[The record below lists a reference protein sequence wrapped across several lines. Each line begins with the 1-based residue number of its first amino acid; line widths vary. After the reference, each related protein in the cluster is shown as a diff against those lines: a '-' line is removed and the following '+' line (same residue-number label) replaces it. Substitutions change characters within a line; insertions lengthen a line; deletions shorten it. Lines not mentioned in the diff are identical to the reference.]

1 MTTIPGFSGQAA
13 EDLLLF
19 DASGAL
25 SGWTQG
31 MGARFPA
38 LAPLLAPGA
47 PADGIAVALAGAGLE
62 AAVSELA
69 AGGACWLCRPAGAAD
84 RLRAADAAMANA
96 RAEAERAARAKDRF
110 FTVANHDIR
119 QPLAALSLF
128 VGALQARLHEH
139 GAREI
144 LRAMEAALSTLK
156 SLVDVHIDM
165 ARIDA
170 GVLRPEPR
178 NLPVNAMITRMA
190 LEFSPLA
197 QAKGL
202 RLHVQPCSAAVTT
215 DRDLAERMLR
225 NLIANAIRYTDRG
238 GVLLGCRR
246 RGDRLR
252 IEVWDTGRGIGSDDL
267 PMVFEEF
274 WRGEPDSGERDSGDR
289 DGFGLGLA
297 VVERLSRL
305 LDHPVEVR
313 SVAGRGT
320 VFSILLPIAEETEP
334 PGIPYPAFPFPVGI
348 DDGEAGPEAGPEA
361 ETGAEMGAGAQ
372 AGARGRATVLIVED
386 DHHVL
391 QGLHL
396 LLAQWGCHVVE
407 ASSADEALERIAEG
421 VQPDMAIA
429 DLRLGGSA
437 SGIAAI
443 RLASQALDRALPGL
457 ILTGDTDPRRLREA
471 RLSGYPLLH
480 KPIGAHSLRGAVNA
494 LLGMRLR

>member
-1 MTTIPGFSGQAA
+1 MKTIPGSSGQAGEPA
-13 EDLLLF
+13 GDDVLLF
-19 DASGAL
+19 DAAGAL
-25 SGWTQG
+25 SGWTAG
-31 MGARFPA
+31 MEARFPA
-38 LAPLLAPGA
+38 LAPLLAKGT
-47 PADGIAVALAGAGLE
+47 PADGIGAALADVGLE
-62 AAVSELA
+62 AVPAGLA
-69 AGGACWLCRPAGAAD
+69 GGGACWLCRPAGTAD
-84 RLRAADAAMANA
+84 RLREAEAAMERAQ
-96 RAEAERAARAKDRF
+96 AEAERAARAKDRF

-144 LRAMEAALSTLK
+144 LRAMESALSTLK

-170 GVLRPEPR
+170 GILRPEPR
-178 NLPVNAMITRMA
+178 SLPVNAMITRMA
-190 LEFSPLA
+190 LEFGAAA

-202 RLHVQPCSAAVTT
+202 QLHVQPCSAAVMT
-215 DRDLAERMLR
+215 DRDLTERMLR

-238 GVLLGCRR
+238 RVLLGCRR

-252 IEVWDTGRGIGSDDL
+252 IEVWDTGRGIDSGDL
-267 PMVFEEF
+267 PLVFEEF
-274 WRGEPDSGERDSGDR
+274 WRGEPDPAER

-297 VVERLSRL
+297 VVQRLSRL

-313 SVAGRGT
+313 SAAGRGT
-320 VFSILLPIAEETEP
+320 VFSILLPLAEEAEP
-334 PGIPYPAFPFPVGI
+334 PGLPYPAFPFPAGL
-348 DDGEAGPEAGPEA
+348 DAMEPEDGDSGEGPEESYAA
-361 ETGAEMGAGAQ
+361 LTGLEGKAV
-372 AGARGRATVLIVED
+372 VLVVED
-386 DHHVL
+386 DRHVL

-407 ASSADEALERIAEG
+407 ASTPEEALERIAEG
-421 VQPDMAIA
+421 TRPDLVIA

-443 RLASQALDRALPGL
+443 RLASQALGRNLPGL
-457 ILTGDTDPRRLREA
+457 ILTGDTDSRRLREA

-494 LLGMRLR
+494 LLGARLR

>member
-1 MTTIPGFSGQAA
+1 MTTIPGSFGQAGEPVG

-19 DASGAL
+19 DAAGAL
-25 SGWTQG
+25 AGWSKG
-31 MGARFPA
+31 MESRFPA
-38 LAPLLAPGA
+38 LAPLLAPGM
-47 PADGIAVALAGAGLE
+47 PADRVAPALAGSGLE
-62 AAVSELA
+62 AAVSDLA
-69 AGGACWLCRPAGAAD
+69 GGGACWLCRPAGTAD
-84 RLRAADAAMANA
+84 RLREADAAMERA

-190 LEFSPLA
+190 LEFSGAA

-202 RLHVQPCSAAVTT
+202 RLQVQPCSAAVTT
-215 DRDLAERMLR
+215 DRDLTERMLR
-225 NLIANAIRYTDRG
+225 NLISNAIRYTDRG

-252 IEVWDTGRGIGSDDL
+252 LEVWDTGRGIGSDEL
-267 PMVFEEF
+267 PLVFEEF
-274 WRGEPDSGERDSGDR
+274 WRGEPDTGDR
-289 DGFGLGLA
+289 EGFGLGLA

-313 SVAGRGT
+313 SAAGRGT
-320 VFSILLPIAEETEP
+320 VFSILLPLAEETEP
-334 PGIPYPAFPFPVGI
+334 PGLPYPAFPFPAGL
-348 DDGEAGPEAGPEA
+348 DGQDAGDEE
-361 ETGAEMGAGAQ
+361 EEDEEEMAVAMAGAQ
-372 AGARGRATVLIVED
+372 DAQGKATVMIVED
-386 DHHVL
+386 DRHVL

-396 LLAQWGCHVVE
+396 LLAQWGCRVVE
-407 ASSADEALERIAEG
+407 ASSADEALARIAEG

-443 RLASQALDRALPGL
+443 RLASKALGRDLPGL

-471 RLSGYPLLH
+471 KLSGYPLLH